1 MTTTEHLLPAHDTIQ
16 RIGTVPNWTENL
28 LFVMYDSGAG
38 LAGWAH
44 WSRVPAR
51 PDLWEAVLAL
61 YLPGGELLL
70 HRSFGAGPDSSA
82 ASSGPLS
89 FRCVEPLRRW
99 SVRLDGMMRRASTAE
114 VTAAPLADGPWQ
126 PVRFEA
132 DFEGLAPAWSA
143 RGLGEQEWADGHL
156 EQPGRITGSAEL
168 DGRRVTFATAGFRDH
183 SYGPRDYAKILGD
196 VWVSGVFPSGR
207 TLLAIVVWTRG
218 TEVPPYVVGFV
229 DDENGRQQVTDLHA
243 PRLAGVDGAPTEFTA
258 ELVTAAGT
266 ARIEV
271 AMKHRTNYTL
281 DNPVGMTLGTRTG
294 ADDLIA
300 VEGPA
305 RLRWDGE
312 ETDGWIERFWRRN
325 ELTG

>member
-1 MTTTEHLLPAHDTIQ
+1 
-16 RIGTVPNWTENL
+16 
-28 LFVMYDSGAG
+28 
-38 LAGWAH
+38 
-44 WSRVPAR
+44 VPAR

-99 SVRLDGMMRRASTAE
+99 SVRLDGTMRRTSTAE

-218 TEVPPYVVGFV
+218 YRGAAVR
-229 DDENGRQQVTDLHA
+229 GRFRGRRER
-243 PRLAGVDGAPTEFTA
+243 P
-258 ELVTAAGT
+258 AAGD
-266 ARIEV
+266 R
-271 AMKHRTNYTL
+271 
-281 DNPVGMTLGTRTG
+281 
-294 ADDLIA
+294 
-300 VEGPA
+300 PA
-305 RLRWDGE
+305 RAPA
-312 ETDGWIERFWRRN
+312 RRRGRHAHRVHGGARHGGRHRAHRGRD
-325 ELTG
+325 EAPHQTTPWTTRSA